1 MIGNSCQDIPTDE
14 PVRSNKTIGFAR
26 RTDRLMTG
34 VLGLCLAVTLGPLFL
49 ILGYLIYQGLG
60 AVSWEFFVN
69 LPKPV
74 GEAGGGMANALVG
87 SAMLVGVATL
97 LAVPIGLLAA
107 IYLTEYR
114 ARTLA
119 PTVRFVGELLGGV
132 PSIVIGIFAYTV
144 IVRSSHTL
152 FDGRGLYG
160 WAGAFALAIMMIPI
174 VMRASEEALKLVPAG
189 LRQAS
194 YALGANQWQTL
205 LRVTVPAAL
214 PSIITAVFLAI
225 ARIVGETAPLLLTAG
240 MNRYWPSSLADYTP
254 SLPVY
259 IFNYANSPYEDWHHQ
274 AWAAALLLLTIV
286 MLLNFGIRF
295 LTGARIS
302 AGRSD

>member
-1 MIGNSCQDIPTDE
+1 
-14 PVRSNKTIGFAR
+14 
-26 RTDRLMTG
+26 MTA
-34 VLGLCLAVTLGPLFL
+34 VLATCLAMTLGPLFL
-49 ILGYLIYQGLG
+49 ILSYLVYQGVG
-60 AVSWEFFVN
+60 ALSWDLFVK

-74 GEAGGGMANALVG
+74 GEPGGGMANALVG

-114 ARTLA
+114 DRALA
-119 PTVRFVGELLGGV
+119 PAVRVTGELLGGV
-132 PSIVIGIFAYTV
+132 PSIVIGIFAYTL
-144 IVRSSHTL
+144 IVRTSHSL
-152 FDGRGLYG
+152 LGAPGHYG
-160 WAGAFALAIMMIPI
+160 WAGVFALAIMMVPI
-174 VMRASEEALKLVPAG
+174 VMRASEEALKLVPSS

-205 LRVTVPAAL
+205 VRVTVPSAL

-240 MNRYWPSSLADYTP
+240 MNSYWPRSLGDYTP

-259 IFNYANSPYEDWHHQ
+259 IFNYANSPYEDWHRQ

-295 LTGARIS
+295 LTGKRT
-302 AGRSD
+302 